1 MKESRYSIDLH
12 ENRRLEKTGR
22 ILLGAVCLV
31 VTGWYFYS
39 ITGTSAAGTST
50 WVAVAFLLLFGL
62 WMIFSGLGYT
72 NRYII
77 VSDEKITLRQEFYK
91 PPAVFTP
98 GSLLAVEFRPL
109 TIIFITES
117 GTVSLRLGT
126 YWPENTARILE
137 AVDEFCRQHSV
148 EIRGDY
154 KSENGDTK

>member
-12 ENRRLEKTGR
+12 ENRRLEKAGR
-22 ILLGAVCLV
+22 ILLGVSSLA

-39 ITGTSAAGTST
+39 ITGTAASNTSS
-50 WVAVAFLLLFGL
+50 WVAIAFLFLFGL
-62 WMIFSGLGYT
+62 WMIISGLGYT
-72 NRYII
+72 SRYII

-98 GSLLAVEFRPL
+98 VSLRAVEFRPL
-109 TIIFITES
+109 TIIFIAES
-117 GTVSLRLGT
+117 GNVSLKLGT

-137 AVDEFCRQHSV
+137 AVEEFCRQNSV

-154 KSENGDTK
+154 KSENSDTE

>member
-12 ENRRLEKTGR
+12 ENRKGEKAGR
-22 ILLGAVCLV
+22 ILLGAASLA

-39 ITGTSAAGTST
+39 ITGTAASTTSS
-50 WVAVAFLLLFGL
+50 WVAIVFLFLFGL

-72 NRYII
+72 KRYII
-77 VSDEKITLRQEFYK
+77 VSDEKVILRQEFYR
-91 PPAVFTP
+91 PPLVFTP
-98 GSLLAVEFRPL
+98 GSLRAVEFRPL

-117 GTVSLRLGT
+117 GNVSLRLGT

-137 AVDEFCRQHSV
+137 AVEEFCMQHSV

-154 KSENGDTK
+154 NPENGEVK